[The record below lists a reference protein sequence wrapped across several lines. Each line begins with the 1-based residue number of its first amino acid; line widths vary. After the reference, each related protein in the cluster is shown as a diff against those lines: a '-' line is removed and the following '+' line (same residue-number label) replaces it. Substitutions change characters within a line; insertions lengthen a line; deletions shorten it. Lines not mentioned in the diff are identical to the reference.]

1 MENNQSEVTQTSV
14 KLRTGY
20 QLKLEDGES
29 CFWFEMDHPRERVPD
44 FQTIFDY
51 YIVKNHWATW
61 IKPGMT
67 VIDIGGHS
75 GDTAIPMM
83 TQCRA
88 TVLTVEPNPVIL
100 PYLQFN
106 CAANKHLGKFVVAT
120 QAVTNQT
127 ASGLTFKDH
136 QNAMCNGGLVNE
148 KWDAETAARVAGMSG
163 DSITVDGM
171 TLEEMC
177 NQYLTKEEIAN
188 IGFVK
193 TDTEGH
199 DIEIIR
205 SSKDFLQKHKPVLF
219 TEWFVAYSA
228 ADTIELF
235 KAIEDA
241 GYQAFNPETMQPAD
255 PSIRSEDLIC
265 IHKDNL

>member
-1 MENNQSEVTQTSV
+1 MTQTSIKV
-14 KLRTGY
+14 RNGY
-20 QLKLEDGES
+20 KIDLPDGES

-51 YIVKNHWATW
+51 YIVKHHWSTW

-83 TQCRA
+83 SQCRA

-100 PYLQFN
+100 PYLEFN
-106 CAANKHLGKFVVAT
+106 CAVNSHLGRFVIAT
-120 QAVTNQT
+120 EAVTNQT
-127 ASGLTFKDH
+127 AEGLTFKDH

-148 KWDAETAARVAGMSG
+148 KWDAKTAERVAGMSG
-163 DSITVDGM
+163 ESITVSGM
-171 TLEEMC
+171 TLEAMC
-177 NQYLTKEEIAN
+177 EKYLTADERAN

-205 SSKDFLQKHKPVLF
+205 SSRDFLQKHKPVLF
-219 TEWFVAYSA
+219 TEWFVAYSE
-228 ADTIELF
+228 ADTAELF
-235 KAIEDA
+235 RVIDQA
-241 GYQAFNPETMQPAD
+241 GYQAFYPETMQPAD
-255 PSIRSEDLIC
+255 PSVRSEDLVC
-265 IHKDNL
+265 IHRDNL